1 MPTTNYSRI
10 RQLAEQR
17 GTSVGHISV
26 TLLGKDR
33 SYLGAMERRG
43 YDLSSEN
50 LLRVA
55 EFLGTTTDYLTGL
68 TDDPAQD
75 YLLRQA
81 ESPEERLVH
90 LLMQKLPE
98 MTDGQVAALSRLFSL
113 SKSDFDVMI
122 APLEIWNK

>member
-26 TLLGKDR
+26 TLGKDR
-33 SYLGAMERRG
+33 SYIGAMERRG
-43 YDLSSEN
+43 YDLSGEN
-50 LLRVA
+50 LLRIA

-75 YLLRQA
+75 YLVRQA

-98 MTDGQVAALSRLFSL
+98 MTDSQVAALSRLFSL
-113 SKSDFDVMI
+113 SKSGFDVMI